1 MYKKKLLKFGFVL
14 FLNRTGASVTY
25 FICNPVIQI
34 RTPNPLY
41 VILKWNNIHA
51 IFKIGFI
58 ATVRRINLKK
68 WNLNLQ
74 NENFH
79 IHTMWGLNEK
89 KNKQNH

>member
-1 MYKKKLLKFGFVL
+1 M
-14 FLNRTGASVTY
+14 
-25 FICNPVIQI
+25 
-34 RTPNPLY
+34 Y
-41 VILKWNNIHA
+41 VILKWNIIHA

-89 KNKQNH
+89 KINKITNNIDNNKSNIAVSV